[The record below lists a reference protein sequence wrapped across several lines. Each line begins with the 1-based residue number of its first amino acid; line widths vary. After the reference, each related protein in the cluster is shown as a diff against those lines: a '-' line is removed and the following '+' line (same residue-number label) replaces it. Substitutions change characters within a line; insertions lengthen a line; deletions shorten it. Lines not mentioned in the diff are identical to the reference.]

1 MHHNFLF
8 DLDQTL
14 LDFHASEYKALG
26 IVLRKN
32 GLSFSDE
39 IYGAF
44 KAYNKSL
51 WLELEKGNISRKE
64 LFTKRFLDV
73 FSRCEGD
80 ASELDPLRV
89 NDDFIRTIS
98 MNGVLMDG
106 ALEFVRKIREN
117 ISDARIYIASNG
129 ATINA
134 KGRIASTGLDRYIDG
149 LFISEDMGVTKP
161 NAVFFDICLAQIGE
175 PKSSCI
181 MIGDSLSSDMLGAKN
196 ASLDSVWF
204 MPSGNVKEAMTAYD
218 INDCASSFEELYA
231 ILKKWASPAE

>member
-26 IVLRKN
+26 IVLTAN

-39 IYGAF
+39 IYRAF

-51 WLELEKGNISRKE
+51 WLELEKGTITRTE
-64 LFTKRFLDV
+64 LFTKRFQFV
-73 FSRCEGD
+73 FTRCAGDSSR
-80 ASELDPLRV
+80 LDPLAV
-89 NDDFIRTIS
+89 NDAFIRTMS
-98 MNGVLMDG
+98 VNGVLMDG
-106 ALEFVRKIREN
+106 ALEFVKKLKNGIP
-117 ISDARIYIASNG
+117 DARLYIASNG

-149 LFISEDMGVTKP
+149 LFVSEDMGVAKP
-161 NAVFFDICLAQIGE
+161 AAEFFDICLRQIGE
-175 PKSSCI
+175 PKESCI

-196 ASLDSVWF
+196 ASLTSVWF
-204 MPSGNVKEAMTAYD
+204 MPSGDIDAARKTYD
-218 INDCASSFEELYA
+218 IDYCASSFDELYE
-231 ILKKWASPAE
+231 ILKSWSSGPN